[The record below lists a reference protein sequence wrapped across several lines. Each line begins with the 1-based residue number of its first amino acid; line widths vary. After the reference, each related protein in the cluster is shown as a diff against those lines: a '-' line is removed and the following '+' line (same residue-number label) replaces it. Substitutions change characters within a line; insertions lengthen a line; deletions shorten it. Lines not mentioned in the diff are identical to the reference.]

1 MKVTIEEGCIA
12 CGLCVEICP
21 TVFKM
26 GDEVAEV
33 ITVEMPA
40 DCEDDAKQAAEDC
53 PIEVIIVE

>member
-33 ITVEMPA
+33 ITVEVSA
-40 DCEDDAKQAAEDC
+40 DCEDDVKQAAEDC
-53 PIEVIIVE
+53 PVEVIIVE

>member
-40 DCEDDAKQAAEDC
+40 DCEDDVKQAAEDC